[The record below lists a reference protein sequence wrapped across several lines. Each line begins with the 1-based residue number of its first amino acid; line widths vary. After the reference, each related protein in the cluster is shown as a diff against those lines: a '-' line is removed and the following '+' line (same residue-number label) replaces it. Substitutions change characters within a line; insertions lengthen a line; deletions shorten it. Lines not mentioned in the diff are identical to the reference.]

1 MDRQALVDL
10 GAITANVA
18 ALCQL
23 VQGSQVMAV
32 VKADGY
38 GHGMVPAA
46 RAALAGGASWL
57 GVVDLAEA
65 VALRQ
70 AGITAPVLCL
80 MTFGDPAEAIRHDV
94 DLTAGSV
101 EFAAKIAVAAERAG
115 VRARLHLKA
124 DTGLSRGGATPATG
138 RSWWRLPW
146 TPRPGAWCG

>member
-1 MDRQALVDL
+1 MDRQAFVDL

-18 ALCQL
+18 ALCEL
-23 VQGSQVMAV
+23 VRGSQVMAV

-46 RAALAGGASWL
+46 RAALAGGASRL
-57 GVVDLAEA
+57 GVADLAEA

-70 AGITAPVLCL
+70 AGMPAPLLCL

-101 EFAAKIAVAAERAG
+101 AVA
-115 VRARLHLKA
+115 VRSRPRQ
-124 DTGLSRGGATPATG
+124 TGSA
-138 RSWWRLPW
+138 S
-146 TPRPGAWCG
+146 RPGCTSRPTPG